1 MSTLDTALAYI
12 EKDNWPVF
20 HCRESDEVDPETGE
34 IYCAKSPLTPNG
46 LRGATRLPRLVKE
59 FWRRSPGAMIG
70 LPTGRETGVF
80 VLDIDRKT
88 LEDGTVIDGF
98 ETLAGYENIHGKLP
112 ETARVSTPRGGAH
125 YYFKHV
131 EGVRNRGALGLG
143 ADIRGEGG
151 YVIAAGSVT
160 GDGKRYEWIE
170 PRGEIADAPQWLLDL
185 VLPAKRAPTHYTG
198 GTVSND
204 NYVNAAIDMELRD
217 LANWPQGGRNNRLND
232 AAFALGQFVAA
243 GAITRHAA
251 EGELY
256 AIAGQWENFAKS
268 KGTIKSGLDGGEK
281 FPRQIPE
288 ATQAVDN
295 TRLVDI
301 SGLLKKKP
309 AEAAIVEE
317 AAVVAVPIPT
327 AFHATPFLWKDPRD
341 LPRREFLYGTHLIRK
356 YVSATVSP
364 GGIGKTALG
373 ITEAM
378 AMVTAK
384 PLLGIKPACPLR
396 VWLFNAE
403 DPRDEMDRRVMAA
416 AMNFNIKPKDLE
428 ERLFLDVG
436 REQALVIAV
445 DNKKGVVIQKPIVD
459 AVIEQIRKYEIDVMT
474 IDPFVSTHEVSE
486 NDNMAIDKV
495 VKTWAYIADVTNIA
509 IDLVHHVKK
518 VEGREITVDDSRG
531 ASALL
536 GAARSVRVL
545 NRMTPEQAAK
555 AGVVE
560 NINSHFSVTRGK
572 ANMSPNVGDS
582 EWRKL
587 EGVGL
592 GNGRGIMAPQDHVGV
607 VTEWKWPGAEE
618 IMEALP
624 DDTLANVRNVLDAG
638 AFRENAQATDW
649 AGYAI
654 CRVMGLDVDDPAAKA
669 RAKQLLKIWKD
680 EGELVRLDLADAK
693 GVDRPYLKSAL
704 WVGRNKA

>member
-1 MSTLDTALAYI
+1 MNPVDVAIDFIS
-12 EKDNWPVF
+12 KGFPVF
-20 HCRESDEVDPETGE
+20 PCRSSDEADSQTGE

-46 LRGATRLPRLVKE
+46 LNGATVNERLCRELFKRNPNALV
-59 FWRRSPGAMIG
+59 GI
-70 LPTGRETGVF
+70 PTGRLIGAF
-80 VLDIDRKT
+80 VVDIDVKSFA
-88 LEDGTVIDGF
+88 DGTSVN
-98 ETLAGYENIHGKLP
+98 GYESLEALEAVHGKLP
-112 ETARVSTPRGGAH
+112 DTARAKTPSGGMH

-131 EGVRNRGALGLG
+131 DGLRNTTGKIGHGIDTRS
-143 ADIRGEGG
+143 DGG
-151 YVIAAGSVT
+151 FVIAPGST
-160 GDGKRYEWIE
+160 MQDGKRYEWIE
-170 PRGEIADAPQWLLDL
+170 PRGEIADAPKWLLDL
-185 VLPAKRAPTHYTG
+185 VLPAKHAPTHYTG

-288 ATQAVDN
+288 PAYKQDN
-295 TRLVDI
+295 TPLVDI

-309 AEAAIVEE
+309 AEPEAPIVE
-317 AAVVAVPIPT
+317 VATPIPT

-416 AMNFNIKPKDLE
+416 AMNFNIKPKELE

-445 DNKKGVVIQKPIVD
+445 DNKKGVVIQRPIVD

-545 NRMTPEQAAK
+545 NRMTQEQAAK

-624 DDTLANVRNVLDAG
+624 DDTLSNVRNVLDAG
-638 AFRENAQATDW
+638 AFRENVQAGDW

-680 EGELVRLDLADAK
+680 EGELVRLDLPDAK
-693 GVDRPYLKSAL
+693 GVTRPYLKSAL
-704 WVGRNKA
+704 WVARQK